1 MIMHMRDV
9 SYTAPEGTGHVRLRD
24 EFVKLLGALIALE
37 AATLRALKD
46 TPSTK
51 PGPVR
56 VLPLEFIVVLA
67 DEYLLLCGR
76 IPGAGQGPF
85 YRFVMNF
92 RAAIDHSYKTKDETG
107 DERVDGSLIEDI
119 KEALRFWRRARR

>member
-1 MIMHMRDV
+1 V
-9 SYTAPEGTGHVRLRD
+9 LVRFRD
-24 EFVKLLGALIALE
+24 EFAKVLAALTALE

-46 TPSTK
+46 PPSTK

-56 VLPLEFIVVLA
+56 ALPLKFIVLLA
-67 DEYLLLCGR
+67 DEYVSLTGR

-92 RAAIDHSYKTKDETG
+92 RAATDQTYKTRDEAG
-107 DERVDGSLIEDI
+107 DERVDESLIEDI
-119 KEALRFWRRARR
+119 KEALRFWRRGRP